1 MEWNCGNLA
10 TPTLWD
16 KIIQFRPSG
25 IRVKLPTFAPALNLV
40 GTQIPIFPWVNLPIE
55 TVEENGSTQGRY
67 MTLREAAK
75 LQGWMELQFDGLSQ
89 PRSFAALG
97 NAVNVTIVRHIAKKM
112 LGL

>member
-1 MEWNCGNLA
+1 M
-10 TPTLWD
+10 
-16 KIIQFRPSG
+16 
-25 IRVKLPTFAPALNLV
+25 